1 MSCLSTELL
10 LIRDVALIVACNVF
24 CIRVVKF
31 WCEPPV
37 FPALWIF
44 FSSKTLFGFISD
56 KYLMMIIAHLWRNIS
71 YHFIISIEWGLEQ
84 TLNPQSTHMSIES
97 WVNIMSRKVNTR
109 HHSMKGKLLMTQTL
123 WTLKF
128 HNFNKNHWWKRTEQ
142 LVSERRGRYRPQLIH
157 KNALKCFNSNEKFLR
172 ICRSHRLVSAFLP
185 DFISTSSL
193 HWGPPTWTNER
204 LRSLGCGPI
213 RGS

>member
-1 MSCLSTELL
+1 M
-10 LIRDVALIVACNVF
+10 V
-24 CIRVVKF
+24 
-31 WCEPPV
+31 
-37 FPALWIF
+37 
-44 FSSKTLFGFISD
+44 
-56 KYLMMIIAHLWRNIS
+56 IIAHLWRNIS

-142 LVSERRGRYRPQLIH
+142 LVSERPSSFTKMLWNVSTRIKSFWESVAPIGLCPHFSLTSFQHHYYI
-157 KNALKCFNSNEKFLR
+157 EDLR
-172 ICRSHRLVSAFLP
+172 LGPMRDSVTSLVDQSDGA
-185 DFISTSSL
+185 
-193 HWGPPTWTNER
+193 N
-204 LRSLGCGPI
+204 
-213 RGS
+213 